1 MSDKIK
7 NRHYLKVKEIKNL
20 QNELRSTFNSVTF
33 DKKTSFESG
42 EYEGIKLF
50 FLDNIPCFMIYKNKI
65 LFTIHGLNRYTPKEK
80 YVVVDMGA
88 VKFVTNGADVMA
100 PGIVDADTNIAEND
114 QVWICDVNN
123 KKPLA
128 VGIAII
134 SGDQMVAENSGKAI
148 ITIHHV
154 GDMLWSFGVK
164 SL

>member
-1 MSDKIK
+1 M
-7 NRHYLKVKEIKNL
+7 NL
-20 QNELRSTFNSVTF
+20 PLWPARRKRVVITLAICTILVISSVMLLQMNKTTEAALVNSHPGLVGWWRF
-33 DKKTSFESG
+33 DEGAGTIAEDSSG
-42 EYEGIKLF
+42 YGN
-50 FLDNIPCFMIYKNKI
+50 D
-65 LFTIHGLNRYTPKEK
+65 
-80 YVVVDMGA
+80 
-88 VKFVTNGADVMA
+88 
-100 PGIVDADTNIAEND
+100 GIVYADTNIAEND